1 LNISLKNKQKFHLI
15 NSATKM
21 SEFIEQTVCKTTDLQ
36 NNELVLLLVKDLIK
50 KLITELMTDKS

>member
-1 LNISLKNKQKFHLI
+1 LNISLKNKQKFNLI

>member
-1 LNISLKNKQKFHLI
+1 
-15 NSATKM
+15 M

-50 KLITELMTDKS
+50 KLITELITDKS

>member
-1 LNISLKNKQKFHLI
+1 LNISLKNKQKFNLI

-50 KLITELMTDKS
+50 KLITELITDKS